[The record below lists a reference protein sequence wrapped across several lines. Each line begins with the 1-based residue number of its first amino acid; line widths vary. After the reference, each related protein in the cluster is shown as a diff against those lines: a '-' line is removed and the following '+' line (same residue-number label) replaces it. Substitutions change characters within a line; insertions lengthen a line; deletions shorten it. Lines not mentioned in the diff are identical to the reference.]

1 MSYVYL
7 LRLAWGRLSWFAF
20 FFPHDCHP
28 LNISREPVT
37 FPPSWLVMFRR
48 QSRRLTLAVKK
59 ISTRRQ
65 HFFMPNSGCWESRSL
80 VYLGFQG
87 CHCACPG
94 PEKRPRASVFLGRP
108 SQPSPREQGWRSA
121 SRPPGGRGPAQERPL
136 KQGSYF
142 RDLYRLERGRAAGF
156 SKLLP
161 KGSIIIW
168 VH

>member
-1 MSYVYL
+1 MFTCWDWL
-7 LRLAWGRLSWFAF
+7 EEGCPDLHF
-20 FFPHDCHP
+20 FSPT
-28 LNISREPVT
+28 IVT
-37 FPPSWLVMFRR
+37 HWTSLESQWLFHQAGLWCSDAR
-48 QSRRLTLAVKK
+48 SRRLTLAVKK